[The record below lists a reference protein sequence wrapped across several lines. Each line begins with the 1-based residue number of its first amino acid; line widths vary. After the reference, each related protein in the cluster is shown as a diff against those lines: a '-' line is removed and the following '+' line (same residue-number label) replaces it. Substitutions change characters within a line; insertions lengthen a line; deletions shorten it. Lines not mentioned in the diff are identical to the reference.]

1 MTFSG
6 SRRVANIRYRYLF
19 PELVGLR
26 GVRLGQQ
33 EYYHVA
39 NMCFERVLER
49 GRGGSIL
56 LRKYVVSHNNMKNI
70 IMEMIKGG
78 C

>member
-1 MTFSG
+1 MTLSG

-26 GVRLGQQ
+26 GCASASKK
-33 EYYHVA
+33 YYHVA
-39 NMCFERVLER
+39 NMCFERVLQR
-49 GRGGSIL
+49 GRGGSIF
-56 LRKYVVSHNNMKNI
+56 LRKYVVSHYNMKNI
-70 IMEMIKGG
+70 IMEMMKGG